1 MPAAALLQRVRH
13 RPDDIMALV
22 AEVENYPRFI
32 GLISALRVTK
42 ETQLSE
48 SHTHFEAEA
57 VVAYKF
63 ILKAFPLEMLA
74 RDKFDK
80 VATKIMAMF
89 IDYAGETLDVVG
101 EADFDVSED
110 MARLG
115 LKKPLTV

>member
-1 MPAAALLQRVRH
+1 
-13 RPDDIMALV
+13 
-22 AEVENYPRFI
+22 
-32 GLISALRVTK
+32 LISALRVTK

-63 ILKAFPLEMLA
+63 ISE
-74 RDKFDK
+74 
-80 VATKIMAMF
+80 TMAMF